1 MGSKKRMEIFAWLDD
16 RSSNSGHVHGCI
28 VPILQMYGTIFPFM
42 TDAPNGHKIAKNY
55 DEVADFIKKQRRAK
69 KKIVLTQGSFD
80 MLHIGHA
87 RYCREAKARG
97 DVLIV
102 GVDSDEKIRA
112 RKGEGRPIVPQNERL
127 EMLAHLEYVDL
138 VVLKKLNVPK
148 WELIRVVKPDV
159 LIATENTYT
168 PDQIKTLKEWC
179 GKVIVLKPM
188 ATTSTSAKLRLVQIE
203 AAQKIQSTLTNK
215 LITTIEEALSELK
228 GESK

>member
-1 MGSKKRMEIFAWLDD
+1 
-16 RSSNSGHVHGCI
+16 
-28 VPILQMYGTIFPFM
+28 M
-42 TDAPNGHKIAKNY
+42 TDAPNGHKIAKTY
-55 DEVADFIKKQRRAK
+55 EAVADFVKKQRRSRQ
-69 KKIVLTQGSFD
+69 KIVLTQGSFD

-87 RYCREAKARG
+87 RYCREAKERG

-127 EMLAHLEYVDL
+127 EMLAHLEYTDL
-138 VVLKKLNVPK
+138 VVLKKLNTPK
-148 WELIRVVKPDV
+148 WELIKIVRPDV
-159 LIATENTYT
+159 LVATEQTYT
-168 PDQIKTLKEWC
+168 PEQIKALKEWC
-179 GKVIVLKPM
+179 GKIVVLKPM

-228 GESK
+228 GEKK